1 MITLSVDDSPS
12 VTVIMT
18 ALMNRID
25 PGGTHLS
32 ASSAAEAFEILS
44 AQKADVVFLDVE
56 MPGMNGIEAAQR
68 IRDDF
73 PETNVIFITGYKEYA
88 YEAYQVFASGFLCK
102 PVREKDVRTALENLR
117 YPLKK
122 EEVPETQPGKL
133 RVQCFGSFGVFSGG
147 DQVVFS
153 RAKTLE
159 LFAYLV
165 FRRGVMCTNGEL
177 VGILWGDEP
186 ADDNKFSYLRKL
198 IKDLRDTLR
207 AIGAE
212 DVIKKEWN
220 CIGVHTDK
228 IECDYYNYL
237 SGSSDKNDQ
246 YRGSFMSQFSWA
258 EETVGYFS

>member
-25 PGGTHLS
+25 PGGKHLS
-32 ASSAAEAFEILS
+32 AGSAAEAFEILNEN
-44 AQKADVVFLDVE
+44 KADVVFLDVE
-56 MPGMNGIEAAQR
+56 MPGMNGIEAAQK
-68 IRDDF
+68 IRNDY
-73 PETNVIFITGYKEYA
+73 PGTNVIFITGYKEYA
-88 YEAYQVFASGFLCK
+88 YEAHQVYASGFLCK
-102 PVREKDVRTALENLR
+102 PVREKDVRLALENLR
-117 YPLKK
+117 YPLR
-122 EEVPETQPGKL
+122 EAEPQTDKL
-133 RVQCFGSFGVFSGG
+133 RVQCFGSFGVFKGG

-212 DVIKKEWN
+212 EVIKKEWN
-220 CIGVHTDK
+220 CIGVHTDM